1 MTGVTLL
8 RHDSDWTVEDLRA
21 LPDDGLQY
29 ELADGV
35 LLVSPSPRPAHQ
47 RALVRLLVTLVAA
60 CPPEL
65 EVFPAP
71 LDYQPTSRRSL
82 QPDLLVVR
90 TQDVGELAVERPL
103 LLAVEILS
111 PSTRVKD
118 LLVKRALYE
127 DSGVAALWVVDLDEP
142 SITGWVLRGGRW
154 SDERRASGDEEFRT
168 DLPFPVVVRPAA
180 LLQASPS
187 AREPSVAHP
196 SHHRGR
202 PPRTS

>member
-8 RHDSDWTVEDLRA
+8 RRDRDWTVEDLRA

-35 LLVSPSPRPAHQ
+35 LLVSPAPRPAHQ
-47 RALVRLLVTLVAA
+47 RALVRLLVALVDA

-71 LDYQPTSRRSL
+71 LDFQPTSRRSL
-82 QPDLLVVR
+82 QPDVLVVR
-90 TQDVGELAVERPL
+90 KEDVGELVIERPL

-111 PSTRVKD
+111 PSTRAKD

-127 DSGVAALWVVDLDEP
+127 DSGVAAMWVVDLDEP
-142 SITGWVLRGGRW
+142 SITGWVLRDDRW
-154 SDERRASGDEEFRT
+154 SDERRARGHEEFRA
-168 DLPFPVVVRPAA
+168 DLPFRVAVRPSA
-180 LLQASPS
+180 LI
-187 AREPSVAHP
+187 
-196 SHHRGR
+196 
-202 PPRTS
+202 

>member
-1 MTGVTLL
+1 MTSVTLL
-8 RHDSDWTVEDLRA
+8 RHDGDWTVEDLRA

-47 RALVRLLVTLVAA
+47 RALVRILSALLAA

-71 LDYQPTSRRSL
+71 LDFQPTNRRSL

-90 TQDVGELAVERPL
+90 KEDVGELAIERPL

-111 PSTRVKD
+111 PSTRAKD

-127 DSGVAALWVVDLDEP
+127 DSGVAAMWVVDLDVP
-142 SITGWVLRGGRW
+142 SITGWELHDGRW
-154 SDERRASGDEEFRT
+154 SDERRASGDEVFT
-168 DLPFPVVVRPAA
+168 ADLPFPVAVRPAA
-180 LLQASPS
+180 LL
-187 AREPSVAHP
+187 
-196 SHHRGR
+196 
-202 PPRTS
+202 

>member
-8 RHDSDWTVEDLRA
+8 RHDGDWTVEDLRA

-47 RALVRLLVTLVAA
+47 RALVRLLVVLVDA

-71 LDYQPTSRRSL
+71 LDFQPTRRRSL

-90 TQDVGELAVERPL
+90 KEDVGELAIERPPL
-103 LLAVEILS
+103 LVVEILS
-111 PSTRVKD
+111 PSTRAKD
-118 LLVKRALYE
+118 LLVKRALYA
-127 DSGVAALWVVDLDEP
+127 DSGVAAMWVVDLDEP
-142 SITGWVLRGGRW
+142 SITGWVLRDGTW
-154 SDERRASGDEEFRT
+154 SDERRASGDEEFRAR
-168 DLPFPVVVRPAA
+168 LPFPVQVRPAA
-180 LLQASPS
+180 LL
-187 AREPSVAHP
+187 
-196 SHHRGR
+196 
-202 PPRTS
+202 

>member
-1 MTGVTLL
+1 MTSVTLL
-8 RHDSDWTVEDLRA
+8 RHDGDWTVDDLRA

-47 RALVRLLVTLVAA
+47 RALGRLHILLSAA

-65 EVFPAP
+65 EVFMGP
-71 LDYQPTSRRSL
+71 LDFQPTNRRSL

-90 TQDVGELAVERPL
+90 KEDVGEQVIERPL
-103 LLAVEILS
+103 LLAIEILS

-127 DSGVAALWVVDLDEP
+127 DSGVSAMWVVDLDEP
-142 SITGWVLRGGRW
+142 SVTGWRLRDGRW
-154 SDERRASGDEEFRT
+154 SDEQRAVGDEPFVAER
-168 DLPFPVVVRPAA
+168 PFPVTVTPSA
-180 LLQASPS
+180 LL
-187 AREPSVAHP
+187 
-196 SHHRGR
+196 
-202 PPRTS
+202 

>member
-1 MTGVTLL
+1 MTSVTLQ
-8 RHDSDWTVEDLRA
+8 HDGDWTVDDLRA

-47 RALVRLLVTLVAA
+47 RALVRLLVALVDA

-71 LDYQPTSRRSL
+71 LDFQPTNRRSL

-90 TQDVGELAVERPL
+90 KEDVGELAVERPL

-111 PSTRVKD
+111 PSTRAKD

-127 DSGVAALWVVDLDEP
+127 DSGVAAMWVVDLDEP
-142 SITGWVLRGGRW
+142 SITSWVLRDGGW
-154 SDERRASGDEEFRT
+154 GDERRARGDEAFHA
-168 DLPFPVVVRPAA
+168 DVPFAVTVV
-180 LLQASPS
+180 PS
-187 AREPSVAHP
+187 SL
-196 SHHRGR
+196 RGA
-202 PPRTS
+202 

>member
-1 MTGVTLL
+1 MIGVTLL
-8 RHDSDWTVEDLRA
+8 RHDGDWTVEDLRA

-47 RALVRLLVTLVAA
+47 RALARLLVTLVTA

-71 LDYQPTSRRSL
+71 LDFQPTDRRSL

-90 TQDVGELAVERPL
+90 KEDVGELAIERPL
-103 LLAVEILS
+103 LLAVEVLS
-111 PSTRVKD
+111 PSTRAKD

-127 DSGVAALWVVDLDEP
+127 DSGVAAMWVVDLDEP
-142 SITGWVLRGGRW
+142 SITGWLLRDGRW
-154 SDERRASGDEEFRT
+154 SDEVRASGDEEFRA
-168 DLPFPVVVRPAA
+168 DVPFPVAVRPAA
-180 LLQASPS
+180 LL
-187 AREPSVAHP
+187 
-196 SHHRGR
+196 
-202 PPRTS
+202 

>member
-8 RHDSDWTVEDLRA
+8 RHDGDWTVEDLRA
-21 LPDDGLQY
+21 LPDDGLQD

-47 RALVRLLVTLVAA
+47 RALVRLLVALVEA

-71 LDYQPTSRRSL
+71 LDFQPTNRRSL

-90 TQDVGELAVERPL
+90 KEDIGEFAIERPL

-111 PSTRVKD
+111 PSTRAKD

-127 DSGVAALWVVDLDEP
+127 DSGVAAMWVVDLDEP
-142 SITGWVLRGGRW
+142 SITGWVLRDGRW
-154 SDERRASGDEEFRT
+154 SDERRASGDQDFRT
-168 DLPFPVVVRPAA
+168 NLPFPVAVRPAA
-180 LLQASPS
+180 LL
-187 AREPSVAHP
+187 
-196 SHHRGR
+196 
-202 PPRTS
+202 

>member
-8 RHDSDWTVEDLRA
+8 RHDGDWTVADLRD

-47 RALVRLLVTLVAA
+47 RAVVRLLVLLQAA

-65 EVFPAP
+65 EVFVAP
-71 LDYQPTSRRSL
+71 LDYQPSDRRSL

-90 TQDVGELAVERPL
+90 REDVGELAIERPL
-103 LLAVEILS
+103 LLAVEVLS
-111 PSTRVKD
+111 PSTRTKD

-127 DSGVAALWVVDLDEP
+127 DSGVAGMWVVDLDEP
-142 SITGWVLRGGRW
+142 SVTAWSLRQGRW
-154 SDERRASGDEEFRT
+154 ADERRAVGEQVLEADAPFRVE
-168 DLPFPVVVRPAA
+168 VVPSA
-180 LLQASPS
+180 LL
-187 AREPSVAHP
+187 
-196 SHHRGR
+196 
-202 PPRTS
+202 

>member
-8 RHDSDWTVEDLRA
+8 QHDRDWTVEDLRG

-47 RALVRLLVTLVAA
+47 RALGRLFLELSAA

-65 EVFPAP
+65 EVFVAP
-71 LDYQPTSRRSL
+71 LDFQPTPRRSL

-90 TQDVGELAVERPL
+90 KEDVGQLVIERPL
-103 LLAVEILS
+103 QLAVEILS
-111 PSTRVKD
+111 PSTRAKD

-127 DSGVAALWVVDLDEP
+127 DSGVASMWVVDLDVP
-142 SITGWVLRGGRW
+142 SVTGWVLRDGRW
-154 SDERRASGDEEFRT
+154 SEERRARGEEVFHA
-168 DLPFPVVVRPAA
+168 DLPFPVAVRPAS
-180 LLQASPS
+180 LL
-187 AREPSVAHP
+187 
-196 SHHRGR
+196 
-202 PPRTS
+202 

>member
-1 MTGVTLL
+1 MTDVTLL
-8 RHDSDWTVEDLRA
+8 RHDGDWTVEDLRA

-47 RALVRLLVTLVAA
+47 RALARLLVALVAE

-71 LDYQPTSRRSL
+71 LDFQPTDRRSL

-90 TQDVGELAVERPL
+90 KEDVGELAIERPL
-103 LLAVEILS
+103 LLAVEVLS
-111 PSTRVKD
+111 PSTRAKD

-142 SITGWVLRGGRW
+142 SITGWVLRDGRW
-154 SDERRASGDEEFRT
+154 SDEVRASGDEEFRA
-168 DLPFPVVVRPAA
+168 DAPFTIVVRPVE
-180 LLQASPS
+180 LL
-187 AREPSVAHP
+187 
-196 SHHRGR
+196 
-202 PPRTS
+202 

>member
-1 MTGVTLL
+1 MSSVTLL
-8 RHDSDWTVEDLRA
+8 QHDGDWTVDDLRA

-35 LLVSPSPRPAHQ
+35 LLVSPAPRPAHQ
-47 RALVRLLVTLVAA
+47 RALARLLVALVQE

-71 LDYQPTSRRSL
+71 LDFQPTARRSL

-90 TQDVGELAVERPL
+90 KQDIGELAIHRPL

-111 PSTRVKD
+111 PSTRTKD

-127 DSGVAALWVVDLDEP
+127 ESGVAAMWVVDLEEP
-142 SITGWVLRGGRW
+142 GITGWTLLDGRW
-154 SDERRASGDEEFRT
+154 SDERHATGEQEFSPN
-168 DLPFPVVVRPAA
+168 LPFPVVVRPAS
-180 LLQASPS
+180 LL
-187 AREPSVAHP
+187 
-196 SHHRGR
+196 
-202 PPRTS
+202 